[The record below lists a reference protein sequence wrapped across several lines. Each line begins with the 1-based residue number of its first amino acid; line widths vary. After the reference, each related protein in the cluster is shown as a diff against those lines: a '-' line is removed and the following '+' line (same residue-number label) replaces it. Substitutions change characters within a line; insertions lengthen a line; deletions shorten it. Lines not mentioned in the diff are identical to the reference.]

1 MSSTRAAWNPR
12 SANTRMPASSN
23 RRIVLRPWA
32 RSSRVAVLSSA
43 AAPRALGARPPRVR
57 CGDLYASLMIPNVVA
72 EAARRFGD
80 RIAYVTERGWPL
92 TFADVD
98 RISDEVAVGL
108 AREGVTEG
116 DVVALVLPPG
126 PEYLLA
132 YCATAKL
139 GAITAGVNDRLSP
152 PERKAVLEIAGPKL
166 TIDECEP
173 AEHAD

>member
-12 SANTRMPASSN
+12 SANTRIPASRR
-23 RRIVLRPWA
+23 RRIVLRPCA
-32 RSSRVAVLSSA
+32 RSSRDVVVSGA
-43 AAPRALGARPPRVR
+43 AAPRAPAARPPRAR
-57 CGDLYASLMIPNVVA
+57 RDDLYASLMIPSVVA

-92 TFADVD
+92 TYTDVD

-132 YCATAKL
+132 YCAAAKL
-139 GAITAGVNDRLSP
+139 GAITA
-152 PERKAVLEIAGPKL
+152 
-166 TIDECEP
+166 
-173 AEHAD
+173 